1 MYFIDFFQILPPV
14 KDRTHYYYHWTRPWQ
29 QLEMKTLHTH
39 YFYFNVTINNSIS
52 LKIKCLLQMLG
63 QTGCCDKRHKLA
75 LCKAKSGKG
84 IILEK
89 DKRGLK
95 KGKGNYT
102 F

>member
-1 MYFIDFFQILPPV
+1 
-14 KDRTHYYYHWTRPWQ
+14 
-29 QLEMKTLHTH
+29 
-39 YFYFNVTINNSIS
+39 
-52 LKIKCLLQMLG
+52 MLG

-75 LCKAKSGKG
+75 LCKAKAEES

-89 DKRGLK
+89 DKRSLK

>member
-1 MYFIDFFQILPPV
+1 
-14 KDRTHYYYHWTRPWQ
+14 
-29 QLEMKTLHTH
+29 
-39 YFYFNVTINNSIS
+39 
-52 LKIKCLLQMLG
+52 MLG

>member
-1 MYFIDFFQILPPV
+1 
-14 KDRTHYYYHWTRPWQ
+14 
-29 QLEMKTLHTH
+29 
-39 YFYFNVTINNSIS
+39 
-52 LKIKCLLQMLG
+52 MLG

-102 F
+102 FWYLSYKNQEKNWQNSMP